1 MRRTHFATV
10 IVTAA
15 LAVSATSVF
24 ARDDGPRF
32 AQDRLDAIVA
42 QHQEAS
48 RHIAQT
54 PSQEKR
60 AQHKTQQGAS

>member
-1 MRRTHFATV
+1 MPFATV

-15 LAVSATSVF
+15 LAVSATSAF

-32 AQDRLDAIVA
+32 AQERLDTLVA
-42 QHQEAS
+42 QHKEAS
-48 RHIAQT
+48 RHIAQA

-60 AQHKTQQGAS
+60 AQQKTQESAS